1 MTAIERI
8 TSKGQLVQ
16 LAYGQTDVAAS
27 QTAVA
32 MNVVEVRDAAA
43 SVDDALA
50 VPGYVVPFDFEIIAI
65 SILSSTARTGGSI
78 VVDATIDGT
87 VTGLQ
92 ATLDATNTTGHHVT
106 QPRDSDRGVAGSY
119 VGVKLT
125 TGASYTPVTADIVV
139 AVWVLC
145 YLDGI

>member
-8 TSKGQLVQ
+8 ISKGQLIA
-16 LAYGQTDVAAS
+16 LHFGQADVADS

-43 SVDDALA
+43 TADDVLA
-50 VPGYVVPFDFEIIAI
+50 VPGYTLAFDFEIVGI
-65 SILSSTARTGGSI
+65 SVRSSTARTAGTLTA
-78 VVDATIDGT
+78 DATIDGT

-92 ATLDATNTTGHHVT
+92 AALNATDTTAAYAT
-106 QPRDSDRGVAGSY
+106 QPRESDRGVAGSY

-125 TGASYTPVTADIVV
+125 TASWTPITADIVV
-139 AVWVLC
+139 PVWVLA
-145 YLDGI
+145 YLEGI